1 MISNQTNL
9 KRGLALA
16 NHAVASRATL
26 PILANIVLESK
37 NGQLNLAG
45 NNLEIGI
52 TTLVE
57 GDGDDLTIAILAK
70 LLIMPMQIP

>member
-57 GDGDDLTIAILAK
+57 GDDLTIAILAK
-70 LLIMPMQIP
+70 LLIMPMRIP

>member
-57 GDGDDLTIAILAK
+57 GDSDDLTIAILAK
-70 LLIMPMQIP
+70 LLIMPMRIP